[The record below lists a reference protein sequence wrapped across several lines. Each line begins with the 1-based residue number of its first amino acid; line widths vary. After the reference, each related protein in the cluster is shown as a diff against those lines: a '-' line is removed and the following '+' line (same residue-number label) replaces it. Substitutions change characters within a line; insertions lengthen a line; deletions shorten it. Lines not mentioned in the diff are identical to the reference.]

1 MLCKGFSL
9 TAARKTPIICGLL
22 LSSSIMVAN
31 YTQSITL
38 VILVMSVAFFAKGVG
53 NLGWCIVGDVSPAR
67 AMGVSGA
74 MFNFCGNL
82 ASIVTPIAIGVMIN
96 QLGSFDVALM
106 YVAGMGLLGAFSYLF
121 IVGPL
126 KRLQL
131 DDFEDLPVNPA
142 EGVAVNPQF
151 SNPRT

>member
-1 MLCKGFSL
+1 
-9 TAARKTPIICGLL
+9 
-22 LSSSIMVAN
+22 
-31 YTQSITL
+31 
-38 VILVMSVAFFAKGVG
+38 
-53 NLGWCIVGDVSPAR
+53 
-67 AMGVSGA
+67 
-74 MFNFCGNL
+74 
-82 ASIVTPIAIGVMIN
+82 
-96 QLGSFDVALM
+96 M